1 MAPSL
6 LDLAKA
12 QLSPEIVGQ
21 LAGAIGE
28 DPAATRRA
36 LEAATPTLL
45 AGAAQTAVAPGG
57 ADRLIALIRELS
69 GRGDIL
75 ASFASLLGTGSI
87 EQLVAL
93 GRSIA
98 GALFGDRLDSVAGAV
113 ASQAGVPTSSASS
126 LLTAVAPLVM
136 GVLGRQ
142 LSQRGL
148 SAGGLASLLAA
159 EAPAIAR
166 ALPSALSGSLG
177 ASLETAARGASAA
190 AARAAAPGVSPVR
203 RLIPLALLLLAGL
216 IFYNLVRSPKPATLP
231 PVGAPAPI
239 TALTLPGGAQ
249 LAVRANSIEDQLA
262 RFFAGGTGELP
273 KRFVFDDLNFE
284 FGTSEPTT
292 ASRAT
297 IDNLAVILRAY
308 PSATILLVG
317 HTDNT
322 GDAGAN
328 QQLSQARADAV
339 KSLLVQGGVADARI
353 ATQGLGA
360 EQPIAS
366 NDTDEGRALNRRT
379 ELVVT
384 AR

>member
-1 MAPSL
+1 LPASL
-6 LDLAKA
+6 LDLVKA
-12 QLSPEIVGQ
+12 QLAPELVGQ
-21 LAGAIGE
+21 LAGAIGQ

-36 LEAATPTLL
+36 VEAAAPTLL

-57 ADRLIALIRELS
+57 ADRLIGLIRELG

-75 ASFASLLGTGSI
+75 ASFASLLGSGSTD
-87 EQLVAL
+87 QLLAL
-93 GRSIA
+93 GRPILS
-98 GALFGDRLDSVAGAV
+98 ALFGNRADSIAGAV
-113 ASQAGVPTSSASS
+113 ASQAGVPASSATS
-126 LLTAVAPLVM
+126 LLTTVAPLVM
-136 GVLGRQ
+136 GILGRQ
-142 LSQRGL
+142 VSQRGL
-148 SAGGLASLLAA
+148 SAGGLASLLSA

-166 ALPSALSGSLG
+166 ALPSALSSTLGS
-177 ASLETAARGASAA
+177 SLETAARGTSAA
-190 AARAAAPGVSPVR
+190 ARGVAAGASPLR

-216 IFYNLVRSPKPATLP
+216 IFYDLVRAPKPLP
-231 PVGAPAPI
+231 PVGAPPPAS
-239 TALTLPGGAQ
+239 ALTLPGGAQ

-262 RFFAGGTGELP
+262 RYFAGGAGELP
-273 KRFVFDDLNFE
+273 KRFVFDDLNFD

-292 ASRAT
+292 TSRAT

-308 PSATILLVG
+308 PSATIVLVG

-322 GDAGAN
+322 GDSGAN
-328 QQLSQARADAV
+328 QQLSLARANAV
-339 KSLLVQGGVADARI
+339 KALLVRDGVADARI

-360 EQPIAS
+360 DQPLAS